1 MKELKLK
8 NGSIKFK
15 ASEDN
20 QNAELY
26 FFGDICSDDWEA
38 WLYGGTC
45 PQNVVDF
52 LSEIDKYATVDL
64 HINSGGGDAFAGIA
78 IYNILKRHNGKITTY
93 IDGLAA
99 SAASVIALAGD
110 VVKMP
115 KSAQLMVHQPWGR
128 AVGNTD
134 EIRRYAD
141 CLDTCCQSIMA
152 VYYENKAEGIENSTL
167 DEIVKAETWLTAEN
181 AKSYFANIEIE
192 EQGAV
197 AACASNYFAEYKNYK
212 PKKDNNQNSE
222 LELLKMQLEIEN
234 Y

>member
-15 ASEDN
+15 ASEN
-20 QNAELY
+20 SQNAELY
-26 FFGDICSDDWEA
+26 FLGDICSDDWEA

-52 LSEIDKYATVDL
+52 LNEIDKYSAVDL

-78 IYNILKRHNGKITTY
+78 IYNILKRHSGKITTY

-115 KSAQLMVHQPWGR
+115 KSAQLMIHQPWGM
-128 AVGNTD
+128 AVGNAD
-134 EIRRYAD
+134 EIRKYAD
-141 CLDTCCQSIMA
+141 SLDTCCQSIMA
-152 VYYENKAEGIENSTL
+152 VYYENKAKDVEDSTL
-167 DEIVKAETWLTAEN
+167 EELVKAETWLTAEN
-181 AKSYFANIEIE
+181 AKQYFANIEIE
-192 EQGAV
+192 EQQPVV
-197 AACASNYFAEYKNYK
+197 ACSSSYFAKYKNYK
-212 PKKDNNQNSE
+212 ANESKTNNE
-222 LELLKMQLEIEN
+222 LELLKMQLELEN